1 MLPRLVRGSMTAD
14 EKIAV
19 TAAVKATAAGALTEF
34 ACPAGWSK
42 HVVVIKKDEIA
53 TALGVTLSNLEEPDD
68 QHPVVLSIA
77 EGGAAA
83 TPAYQS
89 KGRLMVGDRILMLT
103 GATNVH
109 ATDWMYGCDEAAK
122 ATLNMLK
129 KSSSRMV
136 NLRVERD
143 GTDKVITVEKSASG
157 DLGMVIESNTTWA
170 HPIVRVV
177 EPQSPCRGVVQVG
190 DKVKSVEAAYNDV
203 TLDTRHAGA
212 AKVATGLLKDVVGN
226 VYIPCRAA
234 HGRLEGKDGDGGG
247 DGRRGCHRAEDGR
260 RRR

>member
-1 MLPRLVRGSMTAD
+1 
-14 EKIAV
+14 
-19 TAAVKATAAGALTEF
+19 
-34 ACPAGWSK
+34 
-42 HVVVIKKDEIA
+42 
-53 TALGVTLSNLEEPDD
+53 
-68 QHPVVLSIA
+68 
-77 EGGAAA
+77 
-83 TPAYQS
+83 
-89 KGRLMVGDRILMLT
+89 
-103 GATNVH
+103 
-109 ATDWMYGCDEAAK
+109 
-122 ATLNMLK
+122 
-129 KSSSRMV
+129 MV

-226 VYIPCRAA
+226 VYLVVLRMR